1 MKISKSVKSNFF
13 LFLAAAIWGFA
24 FVAQCVADD
33 INIFLIIA
41 TRYLLGSVALLPIIL
56 LFENK
61 NENREGNKPKFSVTL
76 KYGALCGTVLFIAS
90 ALQQYGISINP
101 NAGKAGFITG
111 TYTVMVPIFYL
122 LFFRKKTG
130 INVLI
135 GAACAVLG
143 LYLLSVTNGFGSIE
157 LSDIVLF
164 IGAIF
169 WTFHIILID
178 NCINKVSAIKF
189 SSVQFLICSLWGFL
203 LLFAT
208 SKLTVNEMLNQTR
221 LALIPILYMGIFSS
235 GVGYTSQALGQR
247 DANPTYAAIILSLE
261 SVFAAVGGVLFGI
274 DSAMTVRKYIG
285 CAFIFIGIIFS
296 QISFK
301 NKKEPK
307 CSSQPDK
314 EVML

>member
-1 MKISKSVKSNFF
+1 MKISKGLKSNFF
-13 LFLAAAIWGFA
+13 LFLAAVIWGFA

-41 TRYLLGSVALLPIIL
+41 TRYLLGSAALLPIIF

-61 NENREGNKPKFSVTL
+61 NENREGNKPKFSLTV
-76 KYGALCGTVLFIAS
+76 KYGALCGIVLFIAS

-135 GAACAVLG
+135 GALSAVLG
-143 LYLLSVTNGFGSIE
+143 LYLLSVTDGFGSIE

-169 WTFHIILID
+169 WTLHIILID
-178 NCINKVSAIKF
+178 KCINKVSPIKF
-189 SSVQFLICSLWGFL
+189 SSIQFLMCSLLGFIF
-203 LLFAT
+203 LFTT
-208 SKLTVNEMLNQTR
+208 SGLTLEEMVSQTGV
-221 LALIPILYMGIFSS
+221 ALVPILYMGIFSS

-261 SVFAAVGGVLFGI
+261 SVFAAIGGVLFGI
-274 DSAMTVRKYIG
+274 DSAMTPRKYLG
-285 CAFIFIGIIFS
+285 CAFIFVGIIFS
-296 QISFK
+296 QITFK
-301 NKKEPK
+301 NKKRT
-307 CSSQPDK
+307 S
-314 EVML
+314 